1 MEFPELELATINMQK
16 LYIISL
22 VMLRIPFRSDN
33 VEERWIFFID
43 LINLQSPRIFWSER
57 KIDDYKKK

>member
-1 MEFPELELATINMQK
+1 MEFLDLEFPELELATINMQK

-33 VEERWIFFID
+33 VEERWIFLSI
-43 LINLQSPRIFWSER
+43 
-57 KIDDYKKK
+57 